1 MAIRDYDA
9 LSGEST
15 GEMTLK
21 GSRFIGIA
29 MPCASEG
36 DIRRNLDAA
45 SARWRDATHYCWAAV
60 YGGSD
65 ARERSSDNGE
75 PPGTAGKPILAVL
88 RSSGLGDAMVVVV
101 RYFGGTLLGTGGLV
115 RAYTEGARL
124 ALEGAVPV
132 RRTACCVYSF
142 ELSYADYGA
151 FESRLSDLMARRP
164 ECSYS
169 DRVAVKAWAPIARR
183 EEFLGRLA
191 DATSRRARP
200 EELPDEHVRRR
211 TRLIPPPNPPRMLL
225 KAQSVAK
232 AFGPVKVLKDVSLQ
246 INEGDSIG
254 LIGVNGA
261 GKSTFLSILLGEQ
274 KCDTGELIR
283 RTDRIGYLEQFAES
297 GEVTVREVLGRPY
310 GHIESI
316 RRRLQEIEDEMV
328 AGGDIDWN
336 ALALENAALE
346 AKLAK
351 ADEEV
356 EAEKIAA
363 LKKVGLSPDVME
375 RFMSSL
381 SGGERTKVMLSRIV
395 IQADDCDL
403 LVMDE
408 PTSHLDITTVEWLED
423 YLIKSHCA
431 VLVVSHDR
439 YFLDKIATRML
450 EIDRGKSREYKGNY
464 SDFIT
469 KKMLELDRMEK
480 EYRKYAS
487 QKRRQEEIAAQLHQD
502 QWYMTTHKTRE
513 KMIEKMEAKEKPEKS
528 QEITVRIQSAPKSG
542 KNVLIAKNLCIDIG
556 GRRILS
562 DVELDI
568 QKGEKVGIFG
578 ANGEGKS
585 TLVKALLGEI
595 PSQGDLW
602 VAPGAKIGYYSQHHE
617 ALDPKLTA
625 EEQLLLVVGKD
636 RRADA
641 RKMLARFLLY
651 NTDVERPISTL
662 SGGQRAR
669 VALAMLLLDA
679 TNLLVLDEPT
689 NYLDIPAKHAVE
701 EALVEYDGTVI
712 TVTHDRYFL
721 DTVCTKVIE
730 VKDGRATEFAGTYS
744 EMKGRPNVREIVMD
758 ADEYRVVAPFTN
770 WVTGRKYGKG
780 ERVLITPP
788 EQKSFEWAMNQGK
801 LKKTGGR
808 QRKKVDPSLV
818 EDERK
823 RRRPPRRRRSS
834 APEGPAGPRP
844 GPPSSPTR

>member
-1 MAIRDYDA
+1 
-9 LSGEST
+9 
-15 GEMTLK
+15 
-21 GSRFIGIA
+21 
-29 MPCASEG
+29 
-36 DIRRNLDAA
+36 
-45 SARWRDATHYCWAAV
+45 
-60 YGGSD
+60 
-65 ARERSSDNGE
+65 
-75 PPGTAGKPILAVL
+75 
-88 RSSGLGDAMVVVV
+88 
-101 RYFGGTLLGTGGLV
+101 
-115 RAYTEGARL
+115 
-124 ALEGAVPV
+124 
-132 RRTACCVYSF
+132 
-142 ELSYADYGA
+142 
-151 FESRLSDLMARRP
+151 
-164 ECSYS
+164 
-169 DRVAVKAWAPIARR
+169 
-183 EEFLGRLA
+183 
-191 DATSRRARP
+191 
-200 EELPDEHVRRR
+200 
-211 TRLIPPPNPPRMLL
+211 MLL
-225 KAQSVAK
+225 KAQSIAK
-232 AFGPVKVLKDVSLQ
+232 SFGPVKVLKDVSLQ

-261 GKSTFLSILLGEQ
+261 GKTTFLSILLGEQ
-274 KCDTGELIR
+274 KPDTGELIQQ
-283 RTDRIGYLEQFAES
+283 TERIGYLEQFAES
-297 GEVTVREVLGRPY
+297 GDVTVREVLGRPY
-310 GHIESI
+310 GHIEAI
-316 RRRLQEIEDEMV
+316 RRRLREIEDIMMS
-328 AGGDIDWN
+328 GGDIDWN
-336 ALALENAALE
+336 ALAEENSDLE

-351 ADEEV
+351 ADQDD
-356 EAEKIAA
+356 EANKIAA
-363 LKKVGLSPDVME
+363 LKKVGLSEDVME
-375 RFMSSL
+375 RMMSTL

-423 YLIKSHCA
+423 YLIRSHCA

-469 KKMLELDRMEK
+469 KKMIDLDRMEK
-480 EYRKYAS
+480 EYRKYAT
-487 QKRRQEEIAAQLHQD
+487 QKKKQEEIAAELHQD

-513 KMIEKMEAKEKPEKS
+513 KMIAKMEVKEKPEKA

-542 KNVLIAKNLCIDIG
+542 KNVLITKGLCVDLG

-562 DVELDI
+562 DVDLDI

-595 PSQGDLW
+595 PSTGDLW
-602 VAPGAKIGYYSQHHE
+602 VAPGAKVGYYSQHHE

-625 EEQLLLVVGKD
+625 EEQLLLIVGKD

-641 RKMLARFLLY
+641 RKMLARFLLFG
-651 NTDVERPISTL
+651 NDVERPMSTL

-669 VALAMLLLDA
+669 VAMCALLMDA

-701 EALVEYDGTVI
+701 EALNEYDGTVI

-730 VKDGRATEFAGTYS
+730 VKDGHTTEFSGTYS

-758 ADEYRVVAPFTN
+758 ADEYRVIAPFTN
-770 WVTGRKYGKG
+770 WATGRKYGKG

-808 QRKKVDPSLV
+808 QRKKVDKSFID
-818 EDERK
+818 DEK
-823 RRRPPRRRRSS
+823 T
-834 APEGPAGPRP
+834 G
-844 GPPSSPTR
+844 